1 MAAGAVLVLLFGK
14 GDWAVGWIIGG
25 AFNIAYFSYL
35 ALIAFKRRDRDD
47 LDMAKS
53 LTHVAAGRFFV
64 AIIFL
69 LVVLKTHLAHVGAT
83 VCGLLSLK
91 LVYYFVTFLGDFKHI
106 KKR

>member
-14 GDWAVGWIIGG
+14 GDWAVGWIVGG

-53 LTHVAAGRFFV
+53 LTNVAAGRFFV
-64 AIIFL
+64 AILFL
-69 LVVLKTHLAHVGAT
+69 LVVLKTHLVHFGAT